1 MNLKELAAEYR
12 RSASMLRLRER
23 ELQGQMKEGELEA
36 DYDYESRLRMLR
48 EERYELLKTAGHLE
62 CYHSIITGEDILE

>member
-12 RSASMLRLRER
+12 KSASLLRLREQ
-23 ELQGQMKEGELEA
+23 EVQYQMKEGKIKA

-48 EERYELLKTAGHLE
+48 EERYELLKTASHLE

>member
-12 RSASMLRLRER
+12 KSAAKLRLREQ
-23 ELQGQMKEGELEA
+23 ELQHQMKEGELDT
-36 DYDYESRLRMLR
+36 DYDNESRLRMLR